1 MKVAEQFEQERAIE
15 ELNNPKPKCR
25 IWGCSNDC
33 MAFNDRLCYAH
44 TSKNTHNSQTKLTC
58 PHCSSTNILLDART
72 GAVCGDCGK
81 KYCNVKSSC
90 CGAEKIV
97 NPQNG
102 WNECSECFDP
112 FVPASE
118 KEYIHKYNH
127 NAECVYCDAKVS
139 QPSPDWMEEERK
151 AFYEWYVDKDDWYKL
166 IADYWLS
173 RIAETR
179 EAARK
184 EGYEIATRNLKNK
197 YDYAHRANIEGKIA
211 REQGRQEERERVVK
225 MIEEKARHWHA
236 KFTKKEYLKILEW
249 ANELLAN
256 LKENE

>member
-1 MKVAEQFEQERAIE
+1 M
-15 ELNNPKPKCR
+15 
-25 IWGCSNDC
+25 
-33 MAFNDRLCYAH
+33 
-44 TSKNTHNSQTKLTC
+44 HNSQNKLTC

-72 GAVCGDCGK
+72 GAVCRDCGK

-90 CGAEKIV
+90 CGAESIRMRDMENDIYVLKCAVCRRPFIPTTEGECKSPNCRLPKGHGENCEV
-97 NPQNG
+97 KCHVCIYATQNQYPALF
-102 WNECSECFDP
+102 CSEYLPCKYHSGEP
-112 FVPASE
+112 FVPPESSA
-118 KEYIHKYNH
+118 
-127 NAECVYCDAKVS
+127 
-139 QPSPDWMEEERK
+139 WMEEEREAFCREFTINSLDAISAIK
-151 AFYEWYVDKDDWYKL
+151 AKNL

-173 RIAETR
+173 RMAETR

-184 EGYEIATRNLKNK
+184 EGYEIATRDLKNK